1 MNIKVIFMD
10 IDNTILDFDA
20 GAAAGMQECFRRAG
34 LIFKPDMLG
43 VFREENNKVWRKIEK
58 GELSIDDLYYV
69 RWQAILG
76 RLGLEADG
84 VQMEKDFRVCLYNSA
99 VPVPGA
105 KEILT
110 YLTPKYCLCAAS
122 NGPYDQQI
130 NRLQKAGML
139 QYFEHCFVSEKIG
152 ADKPGREFFDGCLRE
167 LPGILPQ
174 ECMMIGDSMTADIAG
189 GVTYGL
195 RTCWFDHH
203 RTGLEP
209 DTDIKPD
216 HIITDLSQI
225 REIL

>member
-20 GAAAGMQECFRRAG
+20 GAAAGMQECFSRAG

-76 RLGLEADG
+76 HLGLEADG

-110 YLTPKYCLCAAS
+110 YLAPKYCLCAAS

-139 QYFEHCFVSEKIG
+139 QFFRHCFVSEKIG

-203 RTGLEP
+203 RTGQEP

-216 HIITDLSQI
+216 HIITDLLQI